1 MCMGKFTYKP
11 QFGVI
16 VICKDEADQRS
27 IYDWLIQNGLMVKV
41 VCV

>member
-1 MCMGKFTYKP
+1 MKKFCYKS

-16 VICKDEADQRS
+16 VICKDEAEQES
-27 IYDWLIQNGLMVKV
+27 IYDQLLKLGLTVKV